1 MTGSMLKITLS
12 ITWYTDG
19 SLGKFFNYTWAN
31 NKEQSRSPFNSLI
44 SPSIKFSINIQ
55 HMELIISIKLML
67 LPI

>member
-1 MTGSMLKITLS
+1 MLKTMLS
-12 ITWYTDG
+12 LTQYTDS
-19 SLGKFFNYTWAN
+19 SLEKFFNYTSVN

-55 HMELIISIKLML
+55 HMELILSIKLML